1 MKKKFIAWET
11 MIMSIPGLCIFHMP
25 AKTSS
30 DKKTIASTQ
39 RIMEIIQHT
48 NTCLGSSLKIAKLI
62 FLILL
67 FLSVKE
73 VCLLSCTGCFVCLP
87 VGKKH
92 LSEAS
97 VMIIHRGW
105 HNVNYILHISFV
117 NCFLLIKKACG
128 ITPQARY
135 IRCFKTFC
143 ISLLQTSLRPLLSS
157 PSWLYAPKA
166 TA

>member
-1 MKKKFIAWET
+1 MKKKFNAWET
-11 MIMSIPGLCIFHMP
+11 MIISIPGLCIFHMP

-105 HNVNYILHISFV
+105 HNVNYILHISFLK
-117 NCFLLIKKACG
+117 CILLIL
-128 ITPQARY
+128 
-135 IRCFKTFC
+135 CFKVFR
-143 ISLLQTSLRPLLSS
+143 ISFLQTSLRPLPSS
-157 PSWLYAPKA
+157 LSWLYAPKA
-166 TA
+166 EA